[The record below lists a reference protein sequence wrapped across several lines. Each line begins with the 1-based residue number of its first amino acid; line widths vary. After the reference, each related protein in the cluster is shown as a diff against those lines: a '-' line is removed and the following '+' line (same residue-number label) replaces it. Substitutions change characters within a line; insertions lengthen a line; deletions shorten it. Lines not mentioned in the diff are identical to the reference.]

1 MNIRNRRHRFV
12 RQSVAFS
19 LLVLAA
25 VVYLAVTLMG
35 VPPSQDANLAPQSA
49 MVMLPDKAS
58 KAGAATATAPSV
70 SQATAPTRDGRQP

>member
-1 MNIRNRRHRFV
+1 MSIHKRRHRFV
-12 RQSVAFS
+12 RQTVAFS

-25 VVYLAVTLMG
+25 VVYLAVTLVV

-49 MVMLPDKAS
+49 MVLLPDEAPG
-58 KAGAATATAPSV
+58 AGSATAKAPSA